1 MDIRVRN
8 TMAAVRKALID
19 LMGVQKFEDITI
31 SVLCKNA
38 GISRKTFYMHYS
50 SLEDVITDIGKDI
63 YNQVSDRFK
72 SKGSDYGMRDVL
84 KDINEIIASNKDSY
98 SKMATSESHH
108 EFHVA
113 LEIAFQ
119 KIVADVCRNSYGLTS
134 PNLEY
139 YSTFYA
145 SGIISVY
152 GRWFRSHEKQPMEKL
167 EQILY
172 SCTFLGSDGII
183 ADGKERQKNISK

>member
-8 TMAAVRKALID
+8 TMAAVRKSLID
-19 LMGVQKFEDITI
+19 LMGEQKFEDITI
-31 SVLCKNA
+31 SMLCKNA

-50 SLEDVITDIGKDI
+50 SLDDVITDIGKDMYAQI
-63 YNQVSDRFK
+63 ADRFK
-72 SKGSDYGMRDVL
+72 SKGADYGMRDVL
-84 KDINEIIASNKDSY
+84 HDINEIISNNLDTY
-98 SKMATSESHH
+98 YKMATSESHH
-108 EFHVA
+108 EFHIA

-139 YSTFYA
+139 YSTFCA

-152 GRWFRSHEKQPMEKL
+152 GRWFRCHEKQPKEKL

-183 ADGKERQKNISK
+183 RDGIKRQNQ

>member
-8 TMAAVRKALID
+8 TMAAVRKSLID
-19 LMGVQKFEDITI
+19 LMGEQKFEDITI
-31 SVLCKNA
+31 SMLCKNA
-38 GISRKTFYMHYS
+38 GISRKTFYMHYC
-50 SLEDVITDIGKDI
+50 SLDDVITDIGKDM
-63 YNQVSDRFK
+63 YNQMSDRFK
-72 SKGSDYGMRDVL
+72 SKGVGYGMRDVL
-84 KDINEIIASNKDSY
+84 NDINEIISNNLESY
-98 SKMATSESHH
+98 HKMATSESHH
-108 EFHVA
+108 EFHIA

-139 YSTFYA
+139 YSAFFA

-152 GRWFRSHEKQPMEKL
+152 GRWFRSNEKQPREKL

-183 ADGKERQKNISK
+183 EEGKERQKIK

>member
-8 TMAAVRKALID
+8 TMAAVRKSLID
-19 LMGVQKFEDITI
+19 LMGEEKFENITI
-31 SVLCKNA
+31 SMLCKNA
-38 GISRKTFYMHYS
+38 GISRKTFYMHYA
-50 SLEDVITDIGKDI
+50 SLDDVITDIGKDM
-63 YNQVSDRFK
+63 YAQMSDRFK

-84 KDINEIIASNKDSY
+84 KDINEIISNNLDTY
-98 SKMATSESHH
+98 FKMATSESHH
-108 EFHVA
+108 EFHIA
-113 LEIAFQ
+113 LVIAFQ
-119 KIVADVCRNSYGLTS
+119 KIFADVCRNSYGLTS

-139 YSTFYA
+139 YSTFFA

-152 GRWFRSHEKQPMEKL
+152 GKWFRSHDKQPKEKL

-183 ADGKERQKNISK
+183 RDGIKRQNQ

>member
-8 TMAAVRKALID
+8 TMAAVRKSLIE
-19 LMGVQKFEDITI
+19 LMGEEKFEDITI
-31 SVLCKNA
+31 SMLCKNA
-38 GISRKTFYMHYS
+38 GISRKTFYMHYA
-50 SLEDVITDIGKDI
+50 SLDDVITDIGKDM
-63 YNQVSDRFK
+63 YAQMSDRFK

-84 KDINEIIASNKDSY
+84 KDINEIISNNLDTY
-98 SKMATSESHH
+98 FKMATSESHH
-108 EFHVA
+108 EFHIA

-139 YSTFYA
+139 YSTFFA

-152 GRWFRSHEKQPMEKL
+152 GKWFRSHEKQPKEKL

-183 ADGKERQKNISK
+183 RDGIKRQNQ

>member
-8 TMAAVRKALID
+8 TMAAVRKSLID
-19 LMGVQKFEDITI
+19 LMGEQKFEDITI
-31 SVLCKNA
+31 SMLCKNA

-72 SKGSDYGMRDVL
+72 SRGSEYGMRDVL
-84 KDINEIIASNKDSY
+84 NDINEIISNNLDSY

-108 EFHVA
+108 EFHIA

-119 KIVADVCRNSYGLTS
+119 RIVADVCRNSYGLTS

-139 YSTFYA
+139 YSTFFA

-152 GRWFRSHEKQPMEKL
+152 GRWFRNHEKQPKEKL

-183 ADGKERQKNISK
+183 SDGKKRQGNL

>member
-8 TMAAVRKALID
+8 TMAAVRKSLID
-19 LMGVQKFEDITI
+19 LMGEEKFENITI
-31 SVLCKNA
+31 SMLCKNA
-38 GISRKTFYMHYS
+38 GISRKTFYMHYA
-50 SLEDVITDIGKDI
+50 SLDDVITDIGKDM
-63 YNQVSDRFK
+63 YAQMSDRFK

-84 KDINEIIASNKDSY
+84 KDINEIISNNLDTY
-98 SKMATSESHH
+98 FKMATSESHH
-108 EFHVA
+108 EFHIA

-139 YSTFYA
+139 YSTFFA

-152 GRWFRSHEKQPMEKL
+152 GKWFRSHEKQPKEKL

-183 ADGKERQKNISK
+183 RDGIKRQNQ

>member
-8 TMAAVRKALID
+8 TMAAVRKSLID
-19 LMGVQKFEDITI
+19 LMGEEKFEDITI
-31 SVLCKNA
+31 SMLCKNA
-38 GISRKTFYMHYS
+38 GISRKTFYMHYA
-50 SLEDVITDIGKDI
+50 SLDDVITDIGKDM
-63 YNQVSDRFK
+63 YAQMSDRFK
-72 SKGSDYGMRDVL
+72 SKESDYGMRDVL
-84 KDINEIIASNKDSY
+84 KDINEIISNNLDTY
-98 SKMATSESHH
+98 FKMATSESHH
-108 EFHVA
+108 EFHIA

-152 GRWFRSHEKQPMEKL
+152 GKWFRSHEKQPKEKL

-183 ADGKERQKNISK
+183 RDGIKRQNQ

>member
-8 TMAAVRKALID
+8 TMAAVRKSLID
-19 LMGVQKFEDITI
+19 LMGEQKFEDITI
-31 SVLCKNA
+31 SMLCKNA

-50 SLEDVITDIGKDI
+50 SLDDVITDIGKDMYAQI
-63 YNQVSDRFK
+63 ADRFK
-72 SKGSDYGMRDVL
+72 SKGADYGMRDVL
-84 KDINEIIASNKDSY
+84 HDINEIISNNLDTY
-98 SKMATSESHH
+98 YKMATSESHH
-108 EFHVA
+108 EFHIA

-139 YSTFYA
+139 YSTFFA

-152 GRWFRSHEKQPMEKL
+152 GRWFRCHEKQPKEKL

-183 ADGKERQKNISK
+183 RDGIKRQNQ